1 MDIVSY
7 SVAIQLFLTGG
18 LSMEKKK
25 HQHGEMDISTQKE
38 AFSRFISFGLY
49 LSYAVIGALVFLALF
64 NS

>member
-1 MDIVSY
+1 M
-7 SVAIQLFLTGG
+7 A
-18 LSMEKKK
+18 EKKHK
-25 HQHGEMDISTQKE
+25 HGEMDISTQKE